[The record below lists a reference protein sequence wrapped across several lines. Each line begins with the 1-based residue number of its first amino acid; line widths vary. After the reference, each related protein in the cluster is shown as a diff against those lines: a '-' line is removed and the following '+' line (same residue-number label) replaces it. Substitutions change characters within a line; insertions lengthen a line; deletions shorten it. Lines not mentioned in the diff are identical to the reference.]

1 MNYCNRGSHSRY
13 RGEGCS
19 VIVNRQVQAL
29 RITAEISTLRIVF
42 KP

>member
-1 MNYCNRGSHSRY
+1 MIANRVSHSRY
-13 RGEGCS
+13 RGKGYS

-29 RITAEISTLRIVF
+29 RVTAEISTLQVVF